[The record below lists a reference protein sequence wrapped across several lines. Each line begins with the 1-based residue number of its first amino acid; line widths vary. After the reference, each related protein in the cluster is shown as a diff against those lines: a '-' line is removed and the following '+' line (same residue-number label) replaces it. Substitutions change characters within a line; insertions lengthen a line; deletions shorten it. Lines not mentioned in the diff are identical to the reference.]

1 MTLRNLC
8 GAVFV
13 FSAAV
18 VHAQQPAMAPPPG
31 YFTPPRVYT
40 QPNPYVHP
48 AGYVQQQVQQPV
60 QQPVPLQA
68 PPLQGMPLQPMPL
81 QTMPQSTGVNAA
93 AANTAPTLA
102 ATPNTNGVF
111 DPFATS
117 KTVHTPGS
125 NMFNQPG
132 NFVTGWKFPVWNR
145 LKNKM
150 GY

>member
-18 VHAQQPAMAPPPG
+18 VHAHVHAQQPAMAPPPG

-48 AGYVQQQVQQPV
+48 AGYVQQPV
-60 QQPVPLQA
+60 QQPMQPMGYGQPPLPLQQ
-68 PPLQGMPLQPMPL
+68 L
-81 QTMPQSTGVNAA
+81 PQATGFNAA
-93 AANTAPTLA
+93 AANTAPTLS

-145 LKNKM
+145 LKNRM